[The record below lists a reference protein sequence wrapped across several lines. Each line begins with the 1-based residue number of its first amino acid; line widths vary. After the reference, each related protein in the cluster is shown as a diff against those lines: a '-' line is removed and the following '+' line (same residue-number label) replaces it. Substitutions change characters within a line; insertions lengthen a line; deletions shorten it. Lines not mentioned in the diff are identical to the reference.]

1 MSVTIFPMEEQYKE
15 YLIDESKFTGNADSI
30 SFPETESGIREVL
43 EHLGKDVK
51 ITIQG
56 GKTGITGAAV
66 PEEGHILNLSH
77 MNKVKDGE
85 VHSDGTASVTVEP
98 GITLMD
104 LKK

>member
-30 SFPETESGIREVL
+30 SFPETESEIREVL

-56 GKTGITGAAV
+56 GR
-66 PEEGHILNLSH
+66 PESPERQFR
-77 MNKVKDGE
+77 
-85 VHSDGTASVTVEP
+85 
-98 GITLMD
+98 
-104 LKK
+104 KKAIS